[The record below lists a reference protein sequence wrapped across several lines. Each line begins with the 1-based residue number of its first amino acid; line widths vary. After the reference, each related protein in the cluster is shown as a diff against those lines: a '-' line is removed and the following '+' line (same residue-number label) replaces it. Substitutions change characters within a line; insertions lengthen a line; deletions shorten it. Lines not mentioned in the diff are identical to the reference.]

1 MGIEDKSYKSKL
13 YYDVV
18 IKDGS
23 YKGFYTTYV
32 GIGTMI
38 FTDGKKEI
46 RIDELTPRNDKW
58 MKECWEQFI
67 NQVDEHISFNQ

>member
-1 MGIEDKSYKSKL
+1 MEIEDKSYKSKL

-18 IKDGS
+18 IKSGL
-23 YKGFYTTYV
+23 YKGFYITYV

-38 FTDGKKEI
+38 FTDGKEEI
-46 RIDELTPRNDKW
+46 KVDELTSRSDKW

-67 NQVDEHISFNQ
+67 NQVDEHISFN